1 MYAWPTK
8 QPQHLI
14 TIILLSC
21 SLTSRLVISRRQLL
35 EELLDHALNPG
46 ALARISRTFSV
57 RLRAS
62 AGLALATTGMPMT
75 RAWSALVDTRALL
88 SLTVVEPA
96 RSWP

>member
-8 QPQHLI
+8 QPQYLI

-46 ALARISRTFSV
+46 ALRQDLAH
-57 RLRAS
+57 LL
-62 AGLALATTGMPMT
+62 GALASERGVGVGNNGHAHDA
-75 RAWSALVDTRALL
+75 RVVGVGGHELL

-96 RSWP
+96 RSLP